1 MPGSRRGSGVAARGG
16 AVTNEKGTG
25 KIAAT
30 GGLTPMQRKFV
41 RLYVRNGGQS
51 HAAAIESGYDPGRV
65 RQAVYELMGLPK
77 VRDAIRRESERYIQS
92 NVSQKALGT
101 MERLLDDESTPHN
114 VQFQAAKWCLETAG
128 IGGQNSQVSDI
139 PDDKPLDEWSI
150 TELQAF
156 IDGGQQAL
164 AQRRDQA
171 GAEADAIDVT
181 PDSAPDSAQS
191 DDSGLLN

>member
-1 MPGSRRGSGVAARGG
+1 MARPKNGGGIATKTG
-16 AVTNEKGTG
+16 AVVNDPKSGQLRS
-25 KIAAT
+25 T
-30 GGLTPMQRKFV
+30 GGLTPQQRKFV
-41 RLYVRNGGQS
+41 RLYVRKGGYS
-51 HAAAIESGYDPGRV
+51 HSAAIEAGYQPDRV
-65 RQAVYELMGLPK
+65 RSTIYELMNTPK
-77 VRDAIRRESERYIQS
+77 IREAIRRESERYVAS
-92 NVSQKALGT
+92 TVSQKALGT

-128 IGGQNSQVSDI
+128 IGGNNGQSTDV

-171 GAEADAIDVT
+171 DAESNAIDVT
-181 PDSAPDSAQS
+181 PDSAPDDAP
-191 DDSGLLN
+191 DDEDGLI